1 MEDIKE
7 TCLFLRAAE
16 FCPTF
21 DIRISIALVIFGK
34 SCKTTLFRKPT
45 GVSQNTPAFISLE
58 APITKQRS
66 FKNENNVCYFGGSF
80 FKMKI
85 ADILDF

>member
-21 DIRISIALVIFGK
+21 DIRISIALVIFWEK
-34 SCKTTLFRKPT
+34 L
-45 GVSQNTPAFISLE
+45 QNYTF
-58 APITKQRS
+58 
-66 FKNENNVCYFGGSF
+66 
-80 FKMKI
+80 
-85 ADILDF
+85 